1 MLKTMKK
8 RPFISIVALI
18 PLIVVMITGC
28 GKNVVTSETPA
39 DTKNTRSET
48 ETSTGAPAD
57 PATAK
62 NEAAHDFKFA
72 VVFDL
77 GGIGD
82 NGYNMEIHQACVKLS
97 EKYGISFD
105 FVEPKAINDYETQFR
120 MYADSGEYDV
130 IIGVAYAHAD
140 ALRLVAPDYPDQKFA
155 ILDTVLDDVDNIHS
169 LSALHPEQHFLSG
182 VIAGLVTQDKRMPM
196 ANPENVLGFAIAMD
210 SPVSR
215 AQAAGFMAGAR
226 YVNPEV
232 EFITNYIGS
241 YKDPAKAKEIAMTA
255 YGRGADIVCQNA
267 GASGMGVFAAGE
279 EAGRYVIASSTA
291 TITPGYTLSVSLKKM
306 ETFLDYELTSIMNGT
321 WQAGATQLGIK
332 DGACGYFIDG
342 TGVEIP
348 QDIIDKTEEIKQQF
362 IDGKFTL
369 PNDIDQIDEWTKNNS
384 YGS

>member
-1 MLKTMKK
+1 MRKSTVTM
-8 RPFISIVALI
+8 VTAAALI
-18 PLIVVMITGC
+18 LSMLLGGC
-28 GKNVVTSETPA
+28 GKPVNS
-39 DTKNTRSET
+39 T
-48 ETSTGAPAD
+48 ETTTQAPAAQTTEGQAASADQAEPAAPAD
-57 PATAK
+57 S
-62 NEAAHDFKFA
+62 DMKFA

-82 NGYNMEIHQACVKLS
+82 NGYNMEIHQACVDLA
-97 EKYGISFD
+97 EKYGIGFD

-120 MYADSGEYDV
+120 MYADSEEYAV
-130 IIGVAYAHAD
+130 IVGVAYAHAD
-140 ALRLVAPDYPDQKFA
+140 AMRMVAPDYPDQKFA
-155 ILDTVLDDVDNIHS
+155 ILDTVVDDVENIHS
-169 LSALHPEQHFLSG
+169 LSAFHPEQHFLSG
-182 VIAGLVTQDKRMPM
+182 VIAGLVTQDDRMPM

-279 EAGRYVIASSTA
+279 EAGRYVVASSVA
-291 TITPGYTLSVSLKKM
+291 TITPGYTLSVSLKRM
-306 ETFLDYELTSIMNGT
+306 ETFLDYELNSIMNGT
-321 WQAGATQLGIK
+321 WQAGSTQLGIK
-332 DGACGYFIDG
+332 DGACGYLIEG

-348 QDIIDKTEEIKQQF
+348 EDIIEKAEEIKQQF

-369 PNDIDQIDEWTKNNS
+369 PEDIEEIDAWTAANQYQS
-384 YGS
+384 

>member
-1 MLKTMKK
+1 MKK
-8 RPFISIVALI
+8 RPLVSIVTVVCLAAAL
-18 PLIVVMITGC
+18 MSGC
-28 GKNVVTSETPA
+28 GKPVKTSE
-39 DTKNTRSET
+39 
-48 ETSTGAPAD
+48 APAESNTARPPD
-57 PATAK
+57 GGPA
-62 NEAAHDFKFA
+62 EPSAAAGAGNQDFKFA

-82 NGYNMEIHQACVKLS
+82 NGYNMEIHQACVSLS
-97 EKYGISFD
+97 EKYGIGFD

-120 MYADSGEYDV
+120 MYADSEEYDV

-140 ALRLVAPDYPDQKFA
+140 ALRMVAPDYPEQKFA

-169 LSALHPEQHFLSG
+169 LSAFQPEQHFLSG
-182 VIAGLVTQDKRMPM
+182 VIAGLVTQDERMPL
-196 ANPENVLGFAIAMD
+196 ANQENILGFAIAMD

-306 ETFLDYELTSIMNGT
+306 EIFVDYELTAVMNGT
-321 WQAGATQLGIK
+321 WQAGGTQLGIR
-332 DGACGYFIDG
+332 DGACGYVIEG

-348 QDIIDKTEEIKQQF
+348 QDIIDKAEEIRQQF

-369 PNDIDQIDEWTKNNS
+369 PDDLDQIDGWTKNNT

>member
-1 MLKTMKK
+1 MNKK
-8 RPFISIVALI
+8 NI
-18 PLIVVMITGC
+18 VMIAFALLFSIMATGC
-28 GKNVVTSETPA
+28 GKSDSTSQSSQPAAETTANSETDKPA
-39 DTKNTRSET
+39 VTET
-48 ETSTGAPAD
+48 EKQSGE
-57 PATAK
+57 K
-62 NEAAHDFKFA
+62 KDFKFA
-72 VVFDL
+72 MVFDL

-82 NGYNMEIHQACVKLS
+82 NGYNMEIYQACVDLS
-97 EKYGISFD
+97 ERYGISFD

-120 MYADSGEYDV
+120 MYADSEEYDV

-140 ALRLVAPDYPDQKFA
+140 ALRMVAPDYPDQKFA
-155 ILDTVLDDVDNIHS
+155 ILDTVLDDLDNVHS
-169 LSALHPEQHFLSG
+169 LSAYQPEQHFLSG
-182 VIAGLVTQDKRMPM
+182 VIAGLVTQDERMPM
-196 ANPENVLGFAIAMD
+196 SNPENVLGFAIAMD

-279 EAGRYVIASSTA
+279 EAGRYVVASSIA

-306 ETFLDYELTSIMNGT
+306 EAFLDYELTSVMNGT
-321 WQAGATQLGIK
+321 WKAGSMQLGIK
-332 DGACGYFIDG
+332 DGACGYTTEG

-348 QDIIDKTEEIKQQF
+348 QDIIDKAEEIKQQF

-369 PNDIDQIDEWTKNNS
+369 PSDMDQIDEWTSNNH
-384 YGS
+384 YQG

>member
-1 MLKTMKK
+1 MNKK
-8 RPFISIVALI
+8 NYI
-18 PLIVVMITGC
+18 LIVTFVLLLSILTAGC
-28 GKNVVTSETPA
+28 GKPVPTGESSAPAADASANAVADKTA
-39 DTKNTRSET
+39 DT
-48 ETSTGAPAD
+48 
-57 PATAK
+57 
-62 NEAAHDFKFA
+62 AAAEQPGGKKDFKFA
-72 VVFDL
+72 MVFDL

-82 NGYNMEIHQACVKLS
+82 NGYNMEIYQACVDLS
-97 EKYGISFD
+97 KKYGISFD

-120 MYADSGEYDV
+120 MYADSEEYDV

-140 ALRLVAPDYPDQKFA
+140 ALRMVAPDYPDQKFA
-155 ILDTVLDDVDNIHS
+155 ILDTVLDDLDNVHS
-169 LSALHPEQHFLSG
+169 LSAFQPEQHFLSG
-182 VIAGLVTQDKRMPM
+182 VIAGLVTQDERMPM

-279 EAGRYVIASSTA
+279 EAGRYVVASSIA
-291 TITPGYTLSVSLKKM
+291 TITPGYTLTVSLKKM
-306 ETFLDYELTSIMNGT
+306 EAFLDYELTSIMNGT
-321 WQAGATQLGIK
+321 WEAGSMQLGIK
-332 DGACGYFIDG
+332 DGACGYTTKG

-348 QDIIDKTEEIKQQF
+348 QDIIDKAEEIKQQF

-369 PNDIDQIDEWTKNNS
+369 PNDMDQIDEWTSNNH
-384 YGS
+384 YEG